1 VFAAV
6 NACTMLC
13 PRPQIFSG
21 TFCVIGETVSHHS
34 LYDDA
39 DVEAGEWLAAHTPID
54 ARFLTT
60 SEGTHVR
67 PVRDEGSCEGCEGCA
82 VCGLLA
88 VWSVWSVEA
97 CVVCGGL

>member
-1 VFAAV
+1 MKEVVLLFRSLSLYIGPLPWCGWDHPV
-6 NACTMLC
+6 
-13 PRPQIFSG
+13 QILSG

-39 DVEAGEWLAAHTPID
+39 DVEAGEWIAAHTPID

-67 PVRDEGSCEGCEGCA
+67 PVR
-82 VCGLLA
+82 VLVVFCGPTMWHF
-88 VWSVWSVEA
+88 VEIWS
-97 CVVCGGL
+97 L